1 MKSKMKC
8 CICGAEMEVH
18 QQNNAEPVAHG
29 WCCNDCNQLKVM
41 PARMKHFMEMFG
53 GPHYV

>member
-29 WCCNDCNQLKVM
+29 WCCNECNQLKVL
-41 PARMKHFMEMFG
+41 PARIKHLMEMFG